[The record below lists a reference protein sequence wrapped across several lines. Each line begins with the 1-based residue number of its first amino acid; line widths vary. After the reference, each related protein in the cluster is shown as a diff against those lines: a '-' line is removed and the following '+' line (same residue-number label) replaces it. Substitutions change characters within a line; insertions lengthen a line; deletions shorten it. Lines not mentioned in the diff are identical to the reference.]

1 VADLGP
7 GPPELIRKRITT
19 EISRLEFSIASQEL
33 EMMEHLETIER
44 IKGNIEASE
53 KELDKA
59 QFNLEALDKE
69 EVGE

>member
-1 VADLGP
+1 MADLGP